1 MSLSD
6 VLAVFQL
13 KHVISVF
20 VARYEKCHKCMQA
33 VNHRGKAAKSKL
45 SGPTRITNVLLL
57 PLSSMGNTTPKHL
70 SGNCPR

>member
-13 KHVISVF
+13 RHVISVF

-33 VNHRGKAAKSKL
+33 VNHRGRAAKFKL
-45 SGPTRITNVLLL
+45 SGPTRTTNRLLL
-57 PLSSMGNTTPKHL
+57 PLSPMGNTTLKCL
-70 SGNCPR
+70 SGNCP